1 MDAFTIGVGTTVA
14 ALFTLM
20 IYSIL
25 FKENVLYRF
34 AESTAIAVA
43 VGYGVVTT
51 LKSLRT
57 STYIPLTNGNML
69 VLIPLFLG
77 VLTYL
82 TFIKKYAWLSLWPIG
97 FLTGV
102 GLGLSV
108 RGAIQ
113 AQLIEQIDATILP
126 LTGSS
131 TDLFNNIIIFISTI
145 AVLYYFLFTIN
156 FKNPTVNSV
165 SEGVRKFA
173 RYFIMVGLG
182 VGFSG
187 ASLSWIVDV
196 IVRIQFLLFEWL
208 HL

>member
-1 MDAFTIGVGTTVA
+1 MDTFTIGVGTTVA

-34 AESTAIAVA
+34 AENTAVAVA
-43 VGYGVVTT
+43 VGYFVVTT
-51 LKSLRT
+51 LKSLRA
-57 STYIPLTNGNML
+57 SAYIPLTSGNML
-69 VLIPLFLG
+69 VLVPLLLG
-77 VLTYL
+77 VLTYFS
-82 TFIKKYAWLSLWPIG
+82 FIKKYAWISLWPIG

-113 AQLIEQIDATILP
+113 AQFIEQIDATILP
-126 LTGSS
+126 LTGSF
-131 TDLFNNIIIFISTI
+131 TDIFNNIIIFVSTVV
-145 AVLYYFLFTIN
+145 VLYYFLFSIN
-156 FKNPTVNSV
+156 FKSPTIS
-165 SEGVRKFA
+165 SISGGVRKYA